1 MPLRLSTGLRNFVN
15 AAGSMK
21 DALQNGQLLIYTGA
35 QPATADTA
43 PSGTLL
49 VTITDAS
56 ATRTAEVLATGTV
69 TLATGAAGSVDAI
82 TVNGVSILDAPV
94 AYATSLTVTATN
106 VATAI
111 NRSASN
117 PEYTATASGAVIT
130 IRAKRGSGAGANG
143 FVVTGTLTTL
153 TATYANMAS
162 GVTAVNGLK
171 FGISAAGVV
180 DKHATQVWTG
190 VAVVTGTAG
199 WFRFVGS
206 VADSGATDTGE
217 IEIRMDGAIST
228 SGAQINMSNTTV
240 TLSATETVS
249 SFPLTLP
256 TS

>member
-15 AAGSMK
+15 SGGSMK
-21 DALQNGQLLIYTGA
+21 DGLQNGQLQIYTGA

-49 VTITDAS
+49 ATITDAS
-56 ATRTAEVLATGTV
+56 AARTAEVLATGTV
-69 TLATGAAGSVDAI
+69 TLSTGAAGSVDAI
-82 TVNGVSILDAPV
+82 TVNGVAILDAAVPYV
-94 AYATSLTVTATN
+94 TSLTVTATN
-106 VATAI
+106 VAAAI

-117 PEYTATASGAVIT
+117 PEYTATSSGAVIT

-143 FVVTGTLTTL
+143 FVVASTVTTL
-153 TATYANMAS
+153 TKVDANMAS

-171 FGISAAGVV
+171 FGVSAAGVM

-190 VAVVTGTAG
+190 VAAATGTAG

-206 VADSGATDTGE
+206 VADGGATDTAE
-217 IEIRMDGAIST
+217 AEFRIDGAIST
-228 SGAQINMSNTTV
+228 SGAQINMSNTTI
-240 TLSATETVS
+240 TAAATETVS